1 MPARQSVWLRT
12 IFLAGLVLLSRPA
25 LAQFDRAQISGVV
38 KDESGGVIPG
48 ATVTITNRETR
59 LARTG
64 YTDQT
69 GYYIFTA
76 LAPGSYDVEV
86 ELTGFKK
93 FAQTG
98 VKLDAAARLTLDAT
112 LATGVISEQVLVV
125 ATPTPLQF
133 DTQNRKTLEA
143 KDFENLAQ
151 NGRNPIGLAML
162 KAGVRSSNPMK
173 AFLAGSPTNGGFH
186 NKGPPSGGNP

>member
-1 MPARQSVWLRT
+1 MLTHRSCRPRT
-12 IFLAGLVLLSRPA
+12 ILFVATLVLTALPA
-25 LAQFDRAQISGVV
+25 FAQFDRAQISGVV

-48 ATVTITNRETR
+48 ATVTVTNTQTKI
-59 LARTG
+59 ARTG
-64 YTDQT
+64 FTDST

-143 KDFENLAQ
+143 KDFENLA
-151 NGRNPIGLAML
+151 
-162 KAGVRSSNPMK
+162 
-173 AFLAGSPTNGGFH
+173 
-186 NKGPPSGGNP
+186 